1 MNATLTIDKAGCVIL
16 PKPVRDALPINRGDS
31 LERESSDDDTVLRP
45 ARGKARIH
53 TSGFFMATHHSPP
66 TFVTLDAEEYWKAPA
81 GATESGVVGG
91 LTYDALPAR

>member
-1 MNATLTIDKAGCVIL
+1 MNATLTIDKAGCVKL

-31 LERESSDDDTVLRP
+31 RERESSDDDTVLRP

-53 TSGFFMATHHSPP
+53 TPGFFMATHPSPP